1 MIYQSGWND
10 QFVIF
15 HRNFLDLKRRIYKNH
30 LRLLLL
36 YINKKSLLIE
46 KINSEFLLHYKLQI
60 YKLLISSFTVH
71 LILIIWKEMFTYI
84 QIKTVIDVASLPL
97 RKSLFSQKSFRT
109 EEKYNT
115 CTIQFYNTY
124 FCIFRFQTSGCTVSY
139 RFTVE
144 FSIVITYFPRFPVS
158 PLSDISVPS
167 WKARRRPNKCKG
179 SLPEEREATQVS
191 NSIPSG

>member
-60 YKLLISSFTVH
+60 YKLLISRFTVH
-71 LILIIWKEMFTYI
+71 LILIIWKKIFTYI
-84 QIKTVIDVASLPL
+84 QIKTVIDVTPLPL
-97 RKSLFSQKSFRT
+97 RKSLFSQKGFRT

-115 CTIQFYNTY
+115 CNFITR
-124 FCIFRFQTSGCTVSY
+124 IFVFSDSRHLVAQCRIVLRLNFRLLSLTSHDFPCHLCQISLFPAEKPGGGQISARVRFQRNEKQLKCRI
-139 RFTVE
+139 RFH
-144 FSIVITYFPRFPVS
+144 
-158 PLSDISVPS
+158 
-167 WKARRRPNKCKG
+167 
-179 SLPEEREATQVS
+179 QVK
-191 NSIPSG
+191 